1 MVSLKGM
8 RRVGMGWDGVGW
20 DGMREFFVVCRGKS
34 IGEKEGLGKMLY
46 GEDFFVACGT

>member
-8 RRVGMGWDGVGW
+8 RRVGMGWDA
-20 DGMREFFVVCRGKS
+20 MREFFVVCRGES